1 MSALEEVDVEEQLQ
15 NQDDSDTPVIKIN
28 TEVSDEKKEPKF
40 EVGDIVADTVNF
52 DPQGPIPPVYVV
64 KEIREGGKYLIEQQ
78 NLEDDEI
85 PSPYEVGEDDLTPV
99 NPKSP
104 SGSSD
109 TPESLKKK
117 PKFKV
122 GELVID
128 MVNFKPVD
136 AANKEVQPI
145 YIVKA
150 ITEDGK
156 YLIEQHNVEEGQEV
170 SPAYEIDEDDLT
182 PVNPPSPDFA
192 PESKFELS
200 TEQKEMVEQGIKDEA
215 EDEKNENLTE
225 ITSDETDSEDD
236 DSDDEDDFKKLEND
250 ISRDYL
256 LSYHPELKQINF
268 NELIALSKITRNK
281 QGVIIDP
288 LHKTFPY
295 LTKFERAK
303 ILGQRAK
310 QINNG
315 SPIFVKVTP
324 NIIEGHTIA
333 LMELQQKKIPFIIK
347 RPLPNGSNEYW
358 KVSDLNILD

>member
-1 MSALEEVDVEEQLQ
+1 MSALEEVDVEEQLLK
-15 NQDDSDTPVIKIN
+15 QDEQDSPVIKIN
-28 TEVSDEKKEPKF
+28 TEVSDEKK
-40 EVGDIVADTVNF
+40 N
-52 DPQGPIPPVYVV
+52 
-64 KEIREGGKYLIEQQ
+64 
-78 NLEDDEI
+78 
-85 PSPYEVGEDDLTPV
+85 
-99 NPKSP
+99 
-104 SGSSD
+104 
-109 TPESLKKK
+109 

-145 YIVKA
+145 YVVKA

-156 YLIEQHNVEEGQEV
+156 YLIEQQNVEEGQEP

-192 PESKFELS
+192 PEPKFELS
-200 TEQKEMVEQGIKDEA
+200 TEQKEMVEQGIKEEENKEEA
-215 EDEKNENLTE
+215 AENINE
-225 ITSDETDSEDD
+225 ITSDETDSDD
-236 DSDDEDDFKKLEND
+236 ESDEDEDDFKKLEND
-250 ISRDYL
+250 ISKDYL
-256 LSYHPELKQINF
+256 MSYHPELKQINF

-281 QGVIIDP
+281 DGIIIDP

-315 SPIFVKVTP
+315 SAIFVKVTP
-324 NIIEGHTIA
+324 NIIDGHTIA

>member
-1 MSALEEVDVEEQLQ
+1 MYYYKMSALEEVDVEQQLQ
-15 NQDDSDTPVIKIN
+15 DQDDSDSPVIKIN

-52 DPQGPIPPVYVV
+52 APQGPIPPVYVV

-78 NLEDDEI
+78 NLEGDEI
-85 PSPYEVGEDDLTPV
+85 PPPYEVNEDDLKPV
-99 NPKSP
+99 SPTSP
-104 SGSSD
+104 SGPFD
-109 TPESLKKK
+109 TPDSLKNLKE

-122 GELVID
+122 GDIVAD
-128 MVNFKPVD
+128 TVNFNSKFGE
-136 AANKEVQPI
+136 AQAL
-145 YIVKA
+145 YIVKD

-156 YLIEQHNVEEGQEV
+156 YLIEEYNLPEGLEV
-170 SPAYEIDEDDLT
+170 SPPHEVDDDDLEGPISPKSPSGPFDT
-182 PVNPPSPDFA
+182 PEKSQ
-192 PESKFELS
+192 ELV
-200 TEQKEMVEQGIKDEA
+200 ENKED
-215 EDEKNENLTE
+215 ENLTE

-281 QGVIIDP
+281 HGVIIDP

>member
-1 MSALEEVDVEEQLQ
+1 MSALEEVDVEEQLLK
-15 NQDDSDTPVIKIN
+15 QDEQDSPVIKIN
-28 TEVSDEKKEPKF
+28 TEVSDEKK
-40 EVGDIVADTVNF
+40 N
-52 DPQGPIPPVYVV
+52 
-64 KEIREGGKYLIEQQ
+64 
-78 NLEDDEI
+78 
-85 PSPYEVGEDDLTPV
+85 
-99 NPKSP
+99 
-104 SGSSD
+104 
-109 TPESLKKK
+109 

-145 YIVKA
+145 YVVKA

-156 YLIEQHNVEEGQEV
+156 YLIEQQNIEEGQEP

-192 PESKFELS
+192 PEPKFELS
-200 TEQKEMVEQGIKDEA
+200 TEQKEMVEQGIKEEENKEEA
-215 EDEKNENLTE
+215 AENINE
-225 ITSDETDSEDD
+225 ITSDETDSDD
-236 DSDDEDDFKKLEND
+236 ESDEDEDDFKKLEND
-250 ISRDYL
+250 ISKDYL
-256 LSYHPELKQINF
+256 MSYHPELKQINF

-281 QGVIIDP
+281 DGIIIDP

-315 SPIFVKVTP
+315 SAIFVKVTP
-324 NIIEGHTIA
+324 NIIDGHTIA

>member
-1 MSALEEVDVEEQLQ
+1 MYYYKMSVLEEVDVEEQLQ

-28 TEVSDEKKEPKF
+28 TEVGDEE
-40 EVGDIVADTVNF
+40 
-52 DPQGPIPPVYVV
+52 
-64 KEIREGGKYLIEQQ
+64 
-78 NLEDDEI
+78 
-85 PSPYEVGEDDLTPV
+85 
-99 NPKSP
+99 
-104 SGSSD
+104 
-109 TPESLKKK
+109 KK

-128 MVNFKPVD
+128 AQNFKVVD

-145 YIVKA
+145 YVVKA

-156 YLIEQHNVEEGQEV
+156 YLIEQHNVEEGQEP

-192 PESKFELS
+192 SEPKFELP
-200 TEQKEMVEQGIKDEA
+200 TEQQQIVDKGIKQESEA
-215 EDEKNENLTE
+215 QEKLNE
-225 ITSDETDSEDD
+225 ITSDETDSDD
-236 DSDDEDDFKKLEND
+236 DSDEEDDDNFKKLEND
-250 ISRDYL
+250 ISKEYL
-256 LSYHPELKQINF
+256 MSYHPELKNINF

-281 QGVIIDP
+281 DGFIVDP

-324 NIIEGHTIA
+324 NIIDGHTIA

-358 KVSDLNILD
+358 KVSDLSILD